1 MEIMHLV
8 NTAQTKF
15 NDAELEYNQ
24 EQNICDRL
32 DESIKDL

>member
-1 MEIMHLV
+1 MDTLHLV

-15 NDAELEYNQ
+15 NDAEVEYNQ
-24 EQNICDRL
+24 KQNLVDRL